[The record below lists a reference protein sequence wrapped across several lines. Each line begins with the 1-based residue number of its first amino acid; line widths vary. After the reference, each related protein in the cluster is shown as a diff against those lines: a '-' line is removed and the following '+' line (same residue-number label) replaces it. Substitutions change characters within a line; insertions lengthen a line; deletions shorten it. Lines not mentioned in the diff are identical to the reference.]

1 MAIFAFL
8 KKSRDSSIISSTTKK
23 SGDATKIFK
32 GDLAFIRDADVF
44 SEEKLNE
51 AEHSFAN
58 MDKAKDSSDSI
69 IYMSFAPEVR
79 NMWICPECGTRN
91 ENNLNG
97 CVVCGLKR

>member
-1 MAIFAFL
+1 MALFAFL
-8 KKSRDSSIISSTTKK
+8 KKSCDSLIISSTTKK

-44 SEEKLNE
+44 PEEKFN
-51 AEHSFAN
+51 ATEHSFAN
-58 MDKAKDSSDSI
+58 MDEAKDSSDSV

-91 ENNLNG
+91 EKSLNE

>member
-1 MAIFAFL
+1 MALFAFL
-8 KKSRDSSIISSTTKK
+8 KKSCDSSIISSTTKK

-44 SEEKLNE
+44 PEGNLNATE
-51 AEHSFAN
+51 YSIAN
-58 MDKAKDSSDSI
+58 MDETKDSSDSV
-69 IYMSFAPEVR
+69 IYMSFAPDVR

-91 ENNLNG
+91 ENNFNG